1 MAAPPLACLCEL
13 CDCGRH
19 KRHKNCRKQGQ
30 PAAGVQE
37 GALLSHY
44 QATYT
49 YLPGIPRCSSK
60 RLLHTPL
67 HPNPPGKALS
77 TTQRAEFVPPVPG
90 KRTKPCVQAPA
101 VIALQQPPS
110 QMQHTAAPFAQPSTT
125 AQDCFGG
132 RRGQWPTR
140 YGELPALTGAHN
152 MTTTHG
158 STYCPVPLERRGAR
172 APAKGAE
179 AAGQPAQVEYMT
191 WYQSDFPARASLPAR
206 ALLTQP
212 APDNLAIN
220 QSLGTS
226 FQTVQRESYRGWD
239 PGRYPRAGLIRLKDQ
254 LGRERGGEFS
264 GDTVTKLSYPPLPLD
279 RPSGTVQRPTTVLK
293 SLAAKFSHSTAH
305 KFFFRDWGAQP
316 RIRHGDPHDGIY
328 VRPLAKFECQT
339 TTHSTY
345 LPKRAEKAKSCKP
358 EQQAMEAQGEQDFS
372 TTHRDSY
379 RLLPLP
385 VCRLQMYLIQQQQK
399 AGEEVNSLAPVEA

>member
-1 MAAPPLACLCEL
+1 M
-13 CDCGRH
+13 
-19 KRHKNCRKQGQ
+19 
-30 PAAGVQE
+30 
-37 GALLSHY
+37 
-44 QATYT
+44 
-49 YLPGIPRCSSK
+49 
-60 RLLHTPL
+60 
-67 HPNPPGKALS
+67 
-77 TTQRAEFVPPVPG
+77 
-90 KRTKPCVQAPA
+90 
-101 VIALQQPPS
+101 
-110 QMQHTAAPFAQPSTT
+110 
-125 AQDCFGG
+125 
-132 RRGQWPTR
+132 
-140 YGELPALTGAHN
+140 
-152 MTTTHG
+152 TTHG

-172 APAKGAE
+172 APTKGAE

-206 ALLTQP
+206 ALLAQP
-212 APDNLAIN
+212 ALDNLAIN

-239 PGRYPRAGLIRLKDQ
+239 PGRYPRAGLVRLKDE

-293 SLAAKFSHSTAH
+293 SLAAKFSDSTAH

-328 VRPLAKFECQT
+328 IRPLAKFECQT

-385 VCRLQMYLIQQQQK
+385 VCRLQTYLIQQQQK